1 MANGTAPLAGKAALV
16 TGGGTG
22 IGFGCARWLADD
34 GAIVTLAG
42 RRERVLQDAA
52 AQLGDKGRYV
62 VCDVTDDA
70 QVAHAVAVAS
80 EPLGRLDVAIGSAGG
95 SGGAGPLVL
104 TDLDGWNQT
113 LALNLTHTLSLI
125 KHASPV
131 MARNGYGSIIA
142 LSSIAGVLTHRNL
155 GQYAVA
161 KAGIEMLVRN
171 AADELGRY
179 GIRVNG
185 IRPGLVPTDLAAGL
199 NNDEATRADYLLQM
213 PLGRTGTVDDI
224 AAAAA
229 FLAGPTS
236 TWITGV
242 LLSVDGGH
250 HLRRGPDLG
259 NLFDAAVEAPLAAV
273 MGDPR

>member
-1 MANGTAPLAGKAALV
+1 MSEDARPLAGRAALV

-22 IGFGCARWLADD
+22 IGFGCARWLARD
-34 GAIVTLAG
+34 GAVVTLAG
-42 RRERVLQDAA
+42 RRESVLQEAA
-52 AQLGDKGRYV
+52 AQLGDQGRYV

-70 QVAHAVAVAS
+70 QVANAVAVAA
-80 EPLGRLDVAIGSAGG
+80 EPLGRLDVVIGSAGG
-95 SGGAGPLVL
+95 SAAAGPLVL
-104 TDLDGWNQT
+104 TDLAGWNNT

-131 MARNGYGSIIA
+131 MARNRYGSIIA
-142 LSSIAGVLTHRNL
+142 LSSIAGVLTHRHL

-179 GIRVNG
+179 GIRVNA

-199 NNDEATRADYLLQM
+199 NNDDATRDDYLLQM
-213 PLGRTGTVDDI
+213 PMGRTGTVDDI

-229 FLAGPTS
+229 FLAGPTAS
-236 TWITGV
+236 WITGV
-242 LLSVDGGH
+242 CLSVDGGH
-250 HLRRGPDLG
+250 HLRRGPDLS
-259 NLFDAAVEAPLAAV
+259 NLFDAAVAEPMSAL
-273 MGDPR
+273 MGDPS